1 MYTYK
6 KIILACEL
14 PVFLRES
21 EIIMD
26 KLTVASIGHFTNKV
40 QHNHAYMYSCDLL
53 KSKKKIEFSIIV
65 LHIDTIIQHADILFL
80 DVEKIH
86 LACKGQNNV
95 TIINAFIV
103 ISQFL
108 ALYILE
114 NLKT

>member
-1 MYTYK
+1 
-6 KIILACEL
+6 
-14 PVFLRES
+14 
-21 EIIMD
+21 
-26 KLTVASIGHFTNKV
+26 
-40 QHNHAYMYSCDLL
+40 MYSCDLL
-53 KSKKKIEFSIIV
+53 KSKKKFEFSIIV

-80 DVEKIH
+80 DVEQIH

-95 TIINAFIV
+95 TIINALIV

>member
-1 MYTYK
+1 
-6 KIILACEL
+6 
-14 PVFLRES
+14 
-21 EIIMD
+21 
-26 KLTVASIGHFTNKV
+26 
-40 QHNHAYMYSCDLL
+40 MYSCDLL

-114 NLKT
+114 NLKNLKSRFCIFQFCTLLRDPNCSIQNIHYVYESFP

>member
-1 MYTYK
+1 
-6 KIILACEL
+6 
-14 PVFLRES
+14 
-21 EIIMD
+21 
-26 KLTVASIGHFTNKV
+26 
-40 QHNHAYMYSCDLL
+40 MYSCDLL
-53 KSKKKIEFSIIV
+53 KSKKKFEFSIIV

-80 DVEKIH
+80 DVEQIH

>member
-1 MYTYK
+1 
-6 KIILACEL
+6 
-14 PVFLRES
+14 
-21 EIIMD
+21 
-26 KLTVASIGHFTNKV
+26 
-40 QHNHAYMYSCDLL
+40 MYSWDLL

-80 DVEKIH
+80 DVEQIH

-95 TIINAFIV
+95 AIINAFIV

-114 NLKT
+114 NLKSRFCIFQFCTLLRDPNCSIQNIHYVYESFP

>member
-1 MYTYK
+1 
-6 KIILACEL
+6 
-14 PVFLRES
+14 
-21 EIIMD
+21 
-26 KLTVASIGHFTNKV
+26 
-40 QHNHAYMYSCDLL
+40 MYSCDLL
-53 KSKKKIEFSIIV
+53 KSTKKIEFSIIV

-114 NLKT
+114 NLKNLISVYSSFAPFYVILIALFRIYTMSMNLFRKC

>member
-1 MYTYK
+1 
-6 KIILACEL
+6 
-14 PVFLRES
+14 
-21 EIIMD
+21 
-26 KLTVASIGHFTNKV
+26 
-40 QHNHAYMYSCDLL
+40 MYSCDLL
-53 KSKKKIEFSIIV
+53 KSKKEIELSILVIV

-108 ALYILE
+108 ALYILK